1 MEVVALTTSDTFP
14 NIIDP
19 SRINAIAYPNPFGD
33 DITINFITPLED
45 DAEIIIT
52 DVAGR
57 IVESSKH
64 AAGKLSMGRNLK
76 AGIYFV
82 RITQAEFYKII
93 KIIKSSGNE

>member
-1 MEVVALTTSDTFP
+1 MAAPDS
-14 NIIDP
+14 P

-45 DAEIIIT
+45 DADIIIT

-57 IVESSKH
+57 VVETSKH
-64 AAGKLSMGRNLK
+64 AAGKINMGHRLK

-82 RITQAEFYKII
+82 RITQGEFYKIV
-93 KIIKSSGNE
+93 KIIKSSGME